1 MIPKPMTQKITAIF
15 GIAVM
20 AAILLGGLTLSQTAF
35 AGNSGGGPPG
45 KVTICHVDVDD
56 GGDPVTISVSIKAL
70 PAHLAHGDTLGP
82 CVDEPVTCEDLC
94 VEEFNA
100 CLAGCDVGVDG
111 DPNGGTCEGLCVSIH
126 NGCLLTCEK

>member
-1 MIPKPMTQKITAIF
+1 
-15 GIAVM
+15 M

-82 CVDEPVTCEDLC
+82 CVDEPVTCEEQCD
-94 VEEFNA
+94 VDFNL
-100 CLAGCDVGVDG
+100 CLAGCDS
-111 DPNGGTCEGLCVSIH
+111 NGFGTATGFCEGICVSIH
-126 NGCLLTCEK
+126 NECLLVCSPA